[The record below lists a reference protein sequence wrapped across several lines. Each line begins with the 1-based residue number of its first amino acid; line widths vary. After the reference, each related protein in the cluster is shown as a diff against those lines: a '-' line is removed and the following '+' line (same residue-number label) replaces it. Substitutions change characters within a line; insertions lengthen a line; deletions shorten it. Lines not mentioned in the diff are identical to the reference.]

1 MKGEAMRDGV
11 ITEADTCREFVTP
24 RLVEA
29 GWGFAPHAIG
39 EQRTFTNGRII
50 VAGGKVRRGKQ
61 KRADYLLYHRRDYPL
76 AVVEAKEI
84 GLPAESGVQQAR
96 EYAEILGLKFA
107 YATNGHRIIEV
118 DYTTGTEREVDRYA
132 TPDELFARLSAA
144 THLPQDA
151 AAHVLEPFN
160 LISGKVPRYYQQI
173 AINRVIEA
181 ILLGQK
187 RILATLATGTGK
199 TCVAFQIC
207 WKLWN
212 SRWNRTGEYR
222 RPKILF
228 LADRNIL
235 VDDPM
240 AKMFAPFGDARHK
253 IAGGDTSQSR
263 DMYFGIYQAL
273 TTASA
278 DVFRQ
283 YRPDFFDLIII
294 DECHRGSSRDESAW
308 RAVLDYFEPAVQFG
322 MTATP
327 LREESRDSYEYF
339 GNPVYTYS
347 LRQGIEDGFLAPYRV
362 HRVITTVDAAG
373 WRPSKDE
380 LDRYGREVPDDEYQ
394 TKDFERVVALRSRT
408 RAMARHL
415 TDLLKGTDRFAKT
428 LIFCVDQEHAAE
440 MRQELLNLNSDL
452 VKQYPDYVCRV
463 TADEGAIGLT
473 HLSHFQDV
481 DKPTPVI
488 LTTSQL
494 LTTGVDAEM
503 VKNVV
508 LARVVGSRSEFKQIV
523 GRGTRLKVDY
533 GKEYFNIIDFTGTA
547 TSHFADPD
555 FDGDPARIEEVIIDE
570 AGEQVGITEAEV
582 EAPQEDVPVE
592 YELPEEQIGP
602 DTGII
607 ITEPPVEPRKFYI
620 DGGEVEVIG
629 HLVYDLDTDGK
640 KLQVVK
646 YTDYSSRAVR
656 TLYPTRETLQSA
668 WANPDTRAEVLRE
681 LTERGISFAELASSS
696 EQPDADPFDLLCHLA
711 WNAPLLTRRQRAEAA
726 KRKTQDLFA
735 QHGDTAREILTLL
748 LDRYIERGILQFNA
762 LSELMKVQPFDRY
775 GSPSEIA
782 TRHFGGVRG
791 MKDAVSRLQTALYQ

>member
-1 MKGEAMRDGV
+1 MRDGTM
-11 ITEADTCREFVTP
+11 TEADTCREYVTP
-24 RLVEA
+24 KLVEA
-29 GWGFAPHAIG
+29 GWRVAPHSIG

-50 VAGGKVRRGKQ
+50 VAGGKVRRGQQ
-61 KRADYLLYHRRDYPL
+61 KRADYLLYYRRDYPL

-84 GLPAESGVQQAR
+84 GLPAETGVQQAR

-107 YATNGHRIIEV
+107 YATNGRRIIEI
-118 DYTTGTEREVDRYA
+118 DYVTGTEREVDRYP
-132 TPDELFARLSAA
+132 TPDELFARLTTGS
-144 THLPQDA
+144 HLPQTGA
-151 AAHVLEPFN
+151 PHLLEPFN
-160 LISGKVPRYYQQI
+160 LVSGKVPRYYQQI
-173 AINRVIEA
+173 AIHRVIES

-207 WKLWN
+207 WKLWS
-212 SRWNRTGEYR
+212 SRWNRTSEYR

-253 IAGGDTSQSR
+253 IAGGDVSQSR

-273 TTASA
+273 STASA

-283 YRPDFFDLIII
+283 YRRDFFDLIII

-380 LDRYGREVPDDEYQ
+380 LDRYGREVPDEEYQ

-408 RAMARHL
+408 QAMARHL

-428 LIFCVDQEHAAE
+428 LVFCVDQEHAAE
-440 MRQELLNLNSDL
+440 MRQELINLNSDL

-547 TSHFADPD
+547 TRHFADPD
-555 FDGDPARIEEVIIDE
+555 FDGDPARIEEVTVDE
-570 AGEQVGITEAEV
+570 AGEQVGTAEAE
-582 EAPQEDVPVE
+582 ADVTQDDLATE
-592 YELPEEQIGP
+592 YEMPEEQIGP
-602 DTGII
+602 GTGLPID
-607 ITEPPVEPRKFYI
+607 EPPPEPRKFYI

-646 YTDYSSRAVR
+646 YTEYSGRAVR
-656 TLYPTRETLQSA
+656 TLYPTREALQSA
-668 WANPDTRAEVLRE
+668 WANPDTRGEVLRE
-681 LTERGISFAELASSS
+681 LTERGISFEELAASS

-711 WNAPLLTRRQRAEAA
+711 WNAPLLTRRQRADQARRQA
-726 KRKTQDLFA
+726 QDLFT
-735 QHGDTAREILTLL
+735 QHGETAREILTLL
-748 LDRYIERGILQFNA
+748 LERYIERGILQFNT
-762 LSELMKVQPFDRY
+762 LSDLMKVQPFDRY

-782 TRHFGGVRG
+782 TRHFGGVRD
-791 MKDAVSRLQTALYQ
+791 MKDAVARLQTALYQ

>member
-29 GWGFAPHAIG
+29 GWGAAPHAIG

-84 GLPAESGVQQAR
+84 GLPAETGVQQAR

-107 YATNGHRIIEV
+107 YATNGHRIIEI

-132 TPDELFARLSAA
+132 TPEELFARLAAA
-144 THLPQDA
+144 TPLPQDA

-440 MRQELLNLNSDL
+440 MRQELLNLNNDL
-452 VKQYPDYVCRV
+452 VKHYPDYVCRV

-570 AGEQVGITEAEV
+570 AGEQVGITEAEA

-620 DGGEVEVIG
+620 DGGEVEIIG

-646 YTDYSSRAVR
+646 YTDYSGRAVR
-656 TLYPTRETLQSA
+656 TLYPTREALQSA
-668 WANPDTRAEVLRE
+668 WANPDTRSEVLRE

-726 KRKTQDLFA
+726 KRQTQDLFA